1 MDDILF
7 KKCELNKLKEYLNTI
22 KQLEGVFSK
31 LISNNQSLNNKYLLD
46 LNATINNKDI
56 ELRKLK
62 ANAWDYILEHDGKV
76 LIDIENNDNDIE
88 IEIDESIYQQLCI
101 TKKEIES
108 YKSEQNTLISGCD
121 QLYDLLDELANFW
134 AKDDKT
140 VKNTKT
146 FISIPNVCKI
156 EKKCPLWNKTTNEI
170 KLNLKVLFK
179 SLKDVIQSKM
189 EKLDEELIFLKANEF
204 DKLNIG

>member
-31 LISNNQSLNNKYLLD
+31 LISNNQSSNNKYLLD

-121 QLYDLLDELANFW
+121 QLYDLLDELANFL

-156 EKKCPLWNKTTNEI
+156 EKKCPLWNKVTNEI